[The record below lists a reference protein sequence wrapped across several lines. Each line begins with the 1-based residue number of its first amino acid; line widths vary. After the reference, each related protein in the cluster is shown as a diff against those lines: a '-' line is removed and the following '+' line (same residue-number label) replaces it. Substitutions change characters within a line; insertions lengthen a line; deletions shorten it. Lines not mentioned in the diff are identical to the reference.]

1 MTTLDCLYQIMFL
14 CFVLSLCLLFL
25 VLHKIRHR
33 GRRGRDSMVVGFTT
47 TYAISAY
54 LTYGEVYSIQS
65 YVIQFVSDSRQVCD
79 FLCVLLFPPPIQLT
93 ATI

>member
-14 CFVLSLCLLFL
+14 CFVLSLCLLLL

-54 LTYGEVYSIQS
+54 LTYGEVYSIHY
-65 YVIQFVSDSRQVCD
+65 YVLKFVSDLWQFSGHLWV
-79 FLCVLLFPPPIQLT
+79 FW
-93 ATI
+93 ATP